1 MSTTWAQNNP
11 SLGPKWN
18 FAYSLTTTV
27 AWQLKV
33 FARCKYADD
42 LSGAAE
48 SLDEIER
55 ALKTARHS
63 IAAAE
68 SLVVIDEAEQVLA
81 HLLTSTA
88 DGGAK

>member
-11 SLGPKWN
+11 SLGPKWK
-18 FAYSLTTTV
+18 FASSLTTTV
-27 AWQLKV
+27 EWQLKV
-33 FARCKYADD
+33 FARCRYADD
-42 LSGAAE
+42 LPGAAE

-81 HLLTSTA
+81 HLLTSPA